1 MLRNETVEPRGRLS
15 PFKANLKKTL
25 QAAVFSAP
33 IEKQAQIQYIFF
45 MDLLKKL
52 EECENRYKVVQE
64 MVLDPNLVKDQ
75 KKYKDTMRE
84 NGYLS
89 ELSELYAQ
97 YRKVLQG
104 IKDAK
109 EMITAEDDVEM
120 KEMAREELKSLEEEQ
135 PKLEEEIKLKL
146 VPPDPLDE
154 KNIILEIRSAAGGDE
169 ATLFVRDLWEMYCH
183 LADRKGWKY
192 EVMEQQETEVGG
204 FNKIVTSISGKFVY
218 GTLRWESGVH
228 RVQRVPATESQGR
241 LQTSTATVAVLPE
254 AEETEIE
261 IKPGDVRIDVMR
273 AGGPGGQ
280 CVNTTDS
287 AVRLT
292 HIPTG
297 IVVIQQDEKSQIKN
311 KEKAFRVL
319 RARLFD
325 LEESKKQA
333 ERAAA
338 RSSMVGSGARS
349 EKIRTYNYPQDRV
362 TDHRIN
368 YSQHNLPAFM
378 MGDMDA
384 MLDALNVYAKEEQLK
399 ADITTL
405 GND

>member
-1 MLRNETVEPRGRLS
+1 MLKS
-15 PFKANLKKTL
+15 FD
-25 QAAVFSAP
+25 
-33 IEKQAQIQYIFF
+33 

-52 EECENRYKVVQE
+52 ESCAARYEIVKEQI
-64 MVLDPNLVKDQ
+64 MDANLVKDQ
-75 KKYKDTMRE
+75 NRYKEVMRE
-84 NGYLS
+84 NNYLS
-89 ELSELYAQ
+89 EVCALYDEYKKLLSGIDEA
-97 YRKVLQG
+97 KVL
-104 IKDAK
+104 
-109 EMITAEDDVEM
+109 ITEEDDVEM
-120 KEMAREELKSLEEEQ
+120 KEMAREELRTLEERQ
-135 PKLEEEIKLKL
+135 PQLEEQIKMKL
-146 VPPDPLDE
+146 IPPDPLDE

-169 ATLFVRDLWEMYCH
+169 ATLFVRDLWEMYVH
-183 LADRKGWKY
+183 LAERKGWKT
-192 EVMEQQETEVGG
+192 ETMEAQETEVGG

-228 RVQRVPATESQGR
+228 RVQRVPQTESQGR

-254 AEETEIE
+254 AEETEID
-261 IKPGDVRIDVMR
+261 IKPEDVRVDVMR

-311 KEKAFRVL
+311 KAKAWRVL

-325 LEESKKQA
+325 LEESKRQA
-333 ERAAA
+333 ERADA
-338 RSSMVGSGARS
+338 RKSMVGSGARS
-349 EKIRTYNYPQDRV
+349 EKIRTYNFPQDRV

-368 YSQHNLPAFM
+368 LTLHNLPGFM
-378 MGDMDA
+378 GGAMDE

-399 ADITTL
+399 ADVSEL
-405 GND
+405 

>member
-1 MLRNETVEPRGRLS
+1 
-15 PFKANLKKTL
+15 
-25 QAAVFSAP
+25 
-33 IEKQAQIQYIFF
+33 

-52 EECENRYKVVQE
+52 EQCEARFKEVSE
-64 MVLDPNLVKDQ
+64 LVLSPDLIKDQ

-84 NGYLS
+84 HGYLT
-89 ELSELYAQ
+89 EICALSEEYK
-97 YRKVLQG
+97 KVLSG
-104 IKDAK
+104 IEDTKVL
-109 EMITAEDDVEM
+109 ITTESDPEM
-120 KEMAREELKSLEEEQ
+120 KEMAREELKELEERQ

-146 VPPDPLDE
+146 IPPDPLDE

-169 ATLFVRDLWEMYCH
+169 ASLFVRDLWEMYCH
-183 LADRKGWKY
+183 LAERKGWKT
-192 EVMEQQETEVGG
+192 ETMEAQETEVGG

-218 GTLRWESGVH
+218 GTLQWESGVH
-228 RVQRVPATESQGR
+228 RVQRVPQTESQGR

-254 AEETEIE
+254 ADEVDIQ
-261 IKPGDVRIDVMR
+261 INPNDVRVDVMR

-297 IVVIQQDEKSQIKN
+297 IVVIQQDQKSQIKN
-311 KEKAFRVL
+311 KEKAWSVL
-319 RARLFD
+319 RTRLLD
-325 LEESKKQA
+325 LEQSKKDA
-333 ERAAA
+333 ERSAA
-338 RSSMVGSGARS
+338 RKSMVGNGDRS

-368 YSQHNLPAFM
+368 YTAHNLPGFM
-378 MGDMDA
+378 MGNMDD

-399 ADITTL
+399 ADITEISAQ
-405 GND
+405 

>member
-1 MLRNETVEPRGRLS
+1 
-15 PFKANLKKTL
+15 
-25 QAAVFSAP
+25 
-33 IEKQAQIQYIFF
+33 

-52 EECENRYKVVQE
+52 EECENRYKIVQE
-64 MVLDPNLVKDQ
+64 KVLDPNLVKDQ

-97 YRKVLQG
+97 YKKVLQG

-183 LADRKGWKY
+183 LADRKNWKY

-325 LEESKKQA
+325 LEETKKQA

-368 YSQHNLPAFM
+368 YSQHNLPGFM
-378 MGDMDA
+378 MGEMDG

>member
-1 MLRNETVEPRGRLS
+1 MAL
-15 PFKANLKKTL
+15 
-25 QAAVFSAP
+25 
-33 IEKQAQIQYIFF
+33 I
-45 MDLLKKL
+45 KKL
-52 EECENRYKVVQE
+52 DECEKRFKEVSDLV
-64 MVLDPNLVKDQ
+64 MDPNLVKDP

-84 NGYLS
+84 HGYLT
-89 ELSELYAQ
+89 ELCALYDE
-97 YRKVLQG
+97 YKKVLQG
-104 IKDAK
+104 IQDAK
-109 EMITAEDDVEM
+109 EMITNEDDADM
-120 KEMAREELKSLEEEQ
+120 REMAREELKELEEKL
-135 PKLEEEIKLKL
+135 PKLEEDIKLKL

-169 ATLFVRDLWEMYCH
+169 ASLFVRDLWEMYTH
-183 LADRKGWKY
+183 LAERKGWKT
-192 EVMEQQETEVGG
+192 ETMEAQETEVGG

-261 IKPGDVRIDVMR
+261 IKPGDVRVDVMR

-297 IVVIQQDEKSQIKN
+297 LVVIQQDEKSQIKN

-325 LEESKKQA
+325 LEESKKQE

-349 EKIRTYNYPQDRV
+349 EKIRTYNFPQDRV

-368 YSQHNLPAFM
+368 YSAHNLPSFM
-378 MGDMDA
+378 MGEMDD

-399 ADITTL
+399 SDITEL
-405 GND
+405 

>member
-1 MLRNETVEPRGRLS
+1 
-15 PFKANLKKTL
+15 
-25 QAAVFSAP
+25 
-33 IEKQAQIQYIFF
+33 

-52 EECENRYKVVQE
+52 EQCEARFKEVSELVQSP
-64 MVLDPNLVKDQ
+64 DLVKDA

-84 NGYLS
+84 NGYLT
-89 ELSELYAQ
+89 EVCALGDEYK
-97 YRKVLQG
+97 KVLSG
-104 IKDAK
+104 IEEAK
-109 EMITAEDDVEM
+109 RLITEEDDADM
-120 KEMAREELKSLEEEQ
+120 KEMAREELKELEERQ

-146 VPPDPLDE
+146 IPPDPLDE

-169 ATLFVRDLWEMYCH
+169 ASLFVRDLWEMYCH
-183 LADRKGWKY
+183 LAERKGWKT
-192 EVMEQQETEVGG
+192 ETMEAQETEVGG
-204 FNKIVTSISGKFVY
+204 FNKIVTNISGKFVY

-228 RVQRVPATESQGR
+228 RVQRVPQTESQGR

-254 AEETEIE
+254 ADEVDIQ
-261 IKPGDVRIDVMR
+261 INPNDVRVDVMR

-297 IVVIQQDEKSQIKN
+297 LVVIQQDQKSQIKN
-311 KEKAFRVL
+311 KEKAWSVL

-325 LEESKKQA
+325 LEQSKKDA
-333 ERAAA
+333 ERSAA
-338 RSSMVGSGARS
+338 RKSMVGNGDRS

-368 YSQHNLPAFM
+368 YSAHNLPGFM
-378 MGDMDA
+378 MGNMDD

-399 ADITTL
+399 ADITEM
-405 GND
+405 GAH

>member
-1 MLRNETVEPRGRLS
+1 
-15 PFKANLKKTL
+15 
-25 QAAVFSAP
+25 
-33 IEKQAQIQYIFF
+33 
-45 MDLLKKL
+45 MDLIKKL
-52 EECENRYKVVQE
+52 DECEKRFKEVSDLV
-64 MVLDPNLVKDQ
+64 MDPNLVKDP

-84 NGYLS
+84 HGYLT
-89 ELSELYAQ
+89 ELCALYDE
-97 YRKVLQG
+97 YKKVLQG
-104 IKDAK
+104 IQDAK
-109 EMITAEDDVEM
+109 EMITNEADADM
-120 KEMAREELKSLEEEQ
+120 REMAREELKELEEKL
-135 PKLEEEIKLKL
+135 PKLEEDIKLKL

-169 ATLFVRDLWEMYCH
+169 ASLFVRDLWEMYTH
-183 LADRKGWKY
+183 LAERKGWKT
-192 EVMEQQETEVGG
+192 ETMEAQETEVGG

-261 IKPGDVRIDVMR
+261 IKPGDVRVDVMR

-297 IVVIQQDEKSQIKN
+297 LVVIQQDEKSQIKN

-325 LEESKKQA
+325 LEESKKQE

-349 EKIRTYNYPQDRV
+349 EKIRTYNFPQDRV

-368 YSQHNLPAFM
+368 YSAHNLPSFM
-378 MGDMDA
+378 MGEMDD

-399 ADITTL
+399 SDITEL
-405 GND
+405 

>member
-1 MLRNETVEPRGRLS
+1 
-15 PFKANLKKTL
+15 
-25 QAAVFSAP
+25 
-33 IEKQAQIQYIFF
+33 

-52 EECENRYKVVQE
+52 EDCQNRYKEVQNLI
-64 MVLDPNLVKDQ
+64 LDPNLVKDP
-75 KKYKDTMRE
+75 KKYQDTMRE

-89 ELSELYAQ
+89 ELCALYDE
-97 YRKVLQG
+97 YKKILQG

-109 EMITAEDDVEM
+109 EMITCEDDVEM
-120 KEMAREELKSLEEEQ
+120 KEMAREELKELEERQ
-135 PKLEEEIKLKL
+135 PKIEEQIKLKL

-154 KNIILEIRSAAGGDE
+154 KNIILELRSAAGGDE

-183 LADRKGWKY
+183 LADKKGWKT
-192 EVMEQQETEVGG
+192 EVMEAQETEVGG

-241 LQTSTATVAVLPE
+241 LQTSTVTVAVLPE
-254 AEETEIE
+254 AEETEIQ
-261 IKPGDVRIDVMR
+261 IKDGDVRIDVMR

-368 YSQHNLPAFM
+368 YSQHNLPGFM
-378 MGDMDA
+378 MGDMDD

-399 ADITTL
+399 ADVTGL
-405 GND
+405 SN

>member
-1 MLRNETVEPRGRLS
+1 
-15 PFKANLKKTL
+15 
-25 QAAVFSAP
+25 
-33 IEKQAQIQYIFF
+33 

-52 EECENRYKVVQE
+52 EQCGARFKEVSEL
-64 MVLDPNLVKDQ
+64 VLSPDLIKDQ

-84 NGYLS
+84 HGYLT
-89 ELSELYAQ
+89 EICALSEEYK
-97 YRKVLQG
+97 KVLSG
-104 IKDAK
+104 IEDTKVL
-109 EMITAEDDVEM
+109 ITTESDPEM
-120 KEMAREELKSLEEEQ
+120 KEMAREELKELEERQ

-146 VPPDPLDE
+146 IPPDPLDE

-169 ATLFVRDLWEMYCH
+169 ASLFVRDLWEMYCH
-183 LADRKGWKY
+183 LAERKGWKT
-192 EVMEQQETEVGG
+192 ETMEAQETEVGG

-228 RVQRVPATESQGR
+228 RVQRVPQTESQGR

-254 AEETEIE
+254 ADEVDIQ
-261 IKPGDVRIDVMR
+261 INPNDVRVDVMR

-297 IVVIQQDEKSQIKN
+297 IVVIQQDQKSQIKN
-311 KEKAFRVL
+311 KEKAWSVL
-319 RARLFD
+319 RTRLLD
-325 LEESKKQA
+325 LEQSKKDA
-333 ERAAA
+333 ERSAA
-338 RSSMVGSGARS
+338 RKSMVGNGDRS

-368 YSQHNLPAFM
+368 YTAHNLPGFM
-378 MGDMDA
+378 MGNMDD

-399 ADITTL
+399 ADITEISAQ
-405 GND
+405 

>member
-1 MLRNETVEPRGRLS
+1 
-15 PFKANLKKTL
+15 
-25 QAAVFSAP
+25 
-33 IEKQAQIQYIFF
+33 
-45 MDLLKKL
+45 MDLITKL
-52 EECENRYKVVQE
+52 DECEARFKEVSE
-64 MVLDPNLVKDQ
+64 MVMDPNLVRDQ
-75 KKYKDTMRE
+75 KKYKEVMRE

-89 ELSELYAQ
+89 EVCELYNE
-97 YRKVLQG
+97 YKKCLSG
-104 IKDAK
+104 IKDAT
-109 EMITAEDDVEM
+109 EMITMEDDVDM
-120 KEMAREELKSLEEEQ
+120 KEMAREELKSLEELQ
-135 PKLEEEIKLKL
+135 PKLEDQIKLKL
-146 VPPDPLDE
+146 IPPDPLDE

-169 ATLFVRDLWEMYCH
+169 ASLFVRDLWEMYTH
-183 LADRKGWKY
+183 LAERRGWKT
-192 EVMEQQETEVGG
+192 ETMEAQETEVGG

-218 GTLRWESGVH
+218 GALRWESGVH

-241 LQTSTATVAVLPE
+241 LQTSTVTVAVLPE

-297 IVVIQQDEKSQIKN
+297 LVVIQQDEKSQIKN

-319 RARLFD
+319 RARLFE

-333 ERAAA
+333 ERAAT

-349 EKIRTYNYPQDRV
+349 EKIRTYNYPQDRI

-368 YSQHNLPAFM
+368 YSQHNLPGFM
-378 MGDMDA
+378 MGDMDD
-384 MLDALNVYAKEEQLK
+384 MLDALNVYAKEEQLQS
-399 ADITTL
+399 L
-405 GND
+405 